1 MNPLFTTEA
10 VWRERGRRGSS
21 FSSCVMGGVLVSLN
35 NVRTIMVMSRILA
48 TYFYFGVG

>member
-1 MNPLFTTEA
+1 MNPLFTTQA
-10 VWRERGRRGSS
+10 GWRERGRRGSS